1 MQDNAPIP
9 PVDPLA
15 ADELTT
21 FLDSVF
27 STTYGLDAG
36 RLVSMWPRLRATF
49 RAQVA
54 ELTTLRTRARAA
66 VAEYDRWL
74 HSETNRRVTDQP
86 DSAHYAL
93 MQLLDTLD
101 TKGR

>member
-49 RAQVA
+49 RGGGV
-54 ELTTLRTRARAA
+54 R
-66 VAEYDRWL
+66 
-74 HSETNRRVTDQP
+74 
-86 DSAHYAL
+86 
-93 MQLLDTLD
+93 
-101 TKGR
+101 